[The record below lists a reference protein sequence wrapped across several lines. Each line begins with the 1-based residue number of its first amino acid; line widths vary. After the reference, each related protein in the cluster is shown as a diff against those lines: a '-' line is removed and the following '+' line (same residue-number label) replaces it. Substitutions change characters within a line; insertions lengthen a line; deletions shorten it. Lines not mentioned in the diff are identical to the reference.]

1 MWDLIPSGRLCW
13 HPYCPNA
20 ASPWKPPVM
29 RPRRA
34 KDSSVHH
41 YAAHSV
47 TTDGNFPA
55 RKEGC
60 ESSVVRHMVNV
71 ITEMR
76 KGPDSTHAPSQPGT
90 EPPVT
95 KQGVSCPLAFT
106 WATTMTDV
114 GPASLTHVLQ

>member
-13 HPYCPNA
+13 HPHCPNA

-29 RPRRA
+29 GPRHA
-34 KDSSVHH
+34 QDISANHC
-41 YAAHSV
+41 AAHSV
-47 TTDGNFPA
+47 TIDGNVPA
-55 RKEGC
+55 RKKGC
-60 ESSVVRHMVNV
+60 VSSVVRHMVNV

-76 KGPDSTHAPSQPGT
+76 KGPDPTHVPSQPGT

-95 KQGVSCPLAFT
+95 KQGVSCPLAST

-114 GPASLTHVLQ
+114 GPASLIHVLQ